1 MGNIIR
7 LNRTVSHGGCIAMSN
22 QGTDCFLELL
32 ICAAA
37 SLTQTEQQK
46 KLVAFLKQQKEI
58 NEISPGAAGFDIE
71 DMPWDKLSLAEDAQF
86 LLRLTAAAQKHD
98 VWQTLSYEPEARIV
112 MPWLERFAE
121 MIKQKAQYP
130 K

>member
-1 MGNIIR
+1 MSNIIR
-7 LNRTVSHGGCIAMSN
+7 LNRAASHGRCIAMSN

-37 SLTQTEQQK
+37 SLAQTEPQK

-58 NEISPGAAGFDIE
+58 NEIAPGTAGFDIE
-71 DMPWDKLSLAEDAQF
+71 DMPWDKSSLTEDAQF
-86 LLRLTAAAQKHD
+86 LLRLTAAAQNHG
-98 VWQTLSYEPEARIV
+98 VWQKLGYEPEARIV